1 MSNIN
6 VETKTPKGA
15 PQITESLTPAAS
27 AGYKRGLAVV
37 YTTGT
42 DGQGCTLVAAAGG
55 AIAGLLEEDVVAGLP
70 AKVVEAGQT
79 VAQIGAA
86 VTAGQE
92 LAVNA
97 TAQLVPAVSGNVIV
111 AVAQS
116 GNPNAGD
123 YICVLLTP
131 GGAVHA

>member
-6 VETKTPKGA
+6 VETKLPKG

-27 AGYKRGLAVV
+27 AGYTRGLAVA
-37 YTTGT
+37 YTANT

-55 AIAGLLEEDVVAGLP
+55 AIAGLLGEDVVAGLP
-70 AKVVEAGQT
+70 ALVVVQGQT

-86 VTAGQE
+86 VVAGQD

-97 TAQLVPAVSGNVIV
+97 AGQLVPAVSTNVIV
-111 AVAQS
+111 GRALS

-123 YICVLLTP
+123 YICVLLS
-131 GGAVHA
+131 GADAVHP